1 MSSTEVNRSTA
12 TAVAGLAGLE
22 MASALYAAGE
32 IDRAWAIVE
41 SHLCKGERSPHL
53 AILFGQLAS
62 YISKVD
68 EALALL
74 LKQADIAKG
83 LPARELALLHAV
95 VANLLD
101 RQGRYKEAFAHA
113 TQCNTLRGGTYDRQ
127 RVEQFASQ
135 VIAYFTRR
143 RMACLPRSTVR
154 SEQPVFL
161 IGMPRSGSTLI
172 EQILCSH
179 PQVVGGG
186 EVPWMFDAGYETERR
201 TRGKAEFP
209 YSLDRLT
216 TSDLDALAQ
225 GYLAKVSSVAPRAV
239 RFTDKML
246 SNYLNLGL
254 ITLLFP
260 HAKVIHCLREP
271 LDTCLSCYMIDF
283 DTGHEFTRRLDWLGH
298 FYSQYRRIMSNW
310 LAVLDRPTLEV
321 QYETMVADPR
331 AQGQRICDFI
341 GLQWDERCLRF
352 YENKRLVTNSSAQ
365 QVRQP
370 IYDRSVG
377 RWRNYEKQLQPLR
390 TALGWG

>member
-1 MSSTEVNRSTA
+1 MVSSAIRKAACLHN
-12 TAVAGLAGLE
+12 AGLPALE
-22 MASALYAAGE
+22 LAAALHAAGE
-32 IDRAWAIVE
+32 IVRAWDIVE
-41 SHLCKGERSPHL
+41 RHLRKGERSPHL
-53 AILFGQLAS
+53 AILFGQLAP
-62 YISKVD
+62 YVSKVD

-74 LKQADIAKG
+74 LEQSEIAKDM
-83 LPARELALLHAV
+83 PSRELALLHAV

-101 RQGRYKEAFAHA
+101 RQGRYNDAFAHA
-113 TQCNTLRGGTYDRQ
+113 TQCNKLRGGTYDRQ
-127 RVEQFASQ
+127 RVEQFASRML
-135 VIAYFTRR
+135 AYFTRR

-179 PQVVGGG
+179 PQVAGGG
-186 EVPWMFDAGYETERR
+186 EVPWMFDAGYESERR
-201 TRGKAEFP
+201 ARGKAEFP

-216 TSDLDALAQ
+216 TSDLDALAE
-225 GYLAKVSSVAPRAV
+225 GYLAKVASVVPRAV

-260 HAKVIHCLREP
+260 QAKIIHCLREP

-283 DTGHEFTRRLDWLGH
+283 ETGHEFTRRLDWLGH
-298 FYSQYRRIMSNW
+298 FYSQYRRLMSNW
-310 LAVLDRPTLEV
+310 SAVLDQPILEV
-321 QYETMVADPR
+321 RYETLVADPR
-331 AQGQRICDFI
+331 AQSKRICDFV
-341 GLQWDERCLRF
+341 GLEWDERCLRF

-370 IYDRSVG
+370 IYNHSVG

>member
-1 MSSTEVNRSTA
+1 MSSIEVNRSA
-12 TAVAGLAGLE
+12 PSGVRLAGVEL
-22 MASALYAAGE
+22 AAALYAAGE
-32 IDRAWAIVE
+32 IDRAWDIVQGY
-41 SHLCKGERSPHL
+41 LRGGERSPHL
-53 AILFGQLAS
+53 AILFGQLAPS
-62 YISKVD
+62 VNRVD

-74 LKQADIAKG
+74 LEQAEIAKDMD
-83 LPARELALLHAV
+83 ARESALLHAV
-95 VANLLD
+95 AANLLD

-113 TQCNTLRGGTYDRQ
+113 TQSNTLRGGTYDRQ

-135 VIAYFTRR
+135 MIAYFTRR

-179 PQVVGGG
+179 PQVAGGG

-201 TRGKAEFP
+201 AGGKAEFP
-209 YSLDRLT
+209 NSLDRLT
-216 TSDLDALAQ
+216 TSDLDALAE
-225 GYLAKVSSVAPRAV
+225 GYLAKVSSVAPGAA

-260 HAKVIHCLREP
+260 QAKVIHCLREP

-283 DTGHEFTRRLDWLGH
+283 ETGHEFTRRLDWLGH

-310 LAVLDRPTLEV
+310 LAVLDRPILEV
-321 QYETMVADPR
+321 RYETVVADPR
-331 AQGQRICDFI
+331 AQSQRICNFI